1 MESVSDTDILTV
13 FLDLLYNK
21 YMPGIRSEE
30 IVLLTEN
37 MIPVDTA
44 WLFPEY
50 EFQSMNLEDHQGV
63 IIERILERGTWG
75 QIRWLFKTYGETL
88 VADWV
93 RKHGFRLLSK
103 RSFALW
109 RLTLGI
115 ENFSA
120 PLWAT
125 TAKEMEPW

>member
-1 MESVSDTDILTV
+1 MPDTRYEEQESIAKNQLPSD
-13 FLDLLYNK
+13 
-21 YMPGIRSEE
+21 S
-30 IVLLTEN
+30 
-37 MIPVDTA
+37 A

-50 EFQSMNLEDHQGV
+50 HFEHMNLKDHQGV
-63 IIERILERGTWG
+63 IIERILERGSWG
-75 QIRWLFKTYGETL
+75 QIRWLFKTYSETL

-115 ENFSA
+115 NDYTA
-120 PLWAT
+120 PAWAI
-125 TAKEMEPW
+125 TA